1 VDAATGALLHAVER
15 YVADAGVA
23 IEHRRFETA
32 WTLVLEGRALLVHLL
47 DEDELAARALALR
60 EEVADKLSG
69 WRQRTATE
77 LLAGD
82 GPTSARRVAAAL
94 EQVDA
99 GHAATRRRQRTR
111 RLELAVLTGWLLV
124 ALLLTGVLVGFG
136 WTGDPTEPLTPGYLA
151 LLAPVLGVTG
161 AALSAIKRVA
171 DRAPGRVPTERA
183 AALSSSLRPLTGAAT
198 GIVVLAAAQA
208 GLVSGAGVLLA
219 AFASGFSERYI
230 LRFLGDVTDRETPAA
245 EHADLHGPALEA
257 RPATYFRAGVGVIV
271 LRDDGEV
278 LAFERR
284 GAPGHW
290 QLPQG
295 GIEAGEEVADA
306 ARREL
311 LEETRLGPEDVELVD
326 EHDGWIA
333 YQLPPGDASVKH
345 GLGQVQRW
353 FVARLRDG
361 YDPATFRPT
370 GELVRARWMAMDDL
384 VAATAPFRRPT
395 YRALQRWLARRA
407 G

>member
-1 VDAATGALLHAVER
+1 VTDPSPHDVSRPPSSRST
-15 YVADAGVA
+15 
-23 IEHRRFETA
+23 
-32 WTLVLEGRALLVHLL
+32 
-47 DEDELAARALALR
+47 
-60 EEVADKLSG
+60 S
-69 WRQRTATE
+69 
-77 LLAGD
+77 
-82 GPTSARRVAAAL
+82 PTPPL
-94 EQVDA
+94 
-99 GHAATRRRQRTR
+99 
-111 RLELAVLTGWLLV
+111 
-124 ALLLTGVLVGFG
+124 ALLLTAVVVGFG
-136 WTGDPTEPLTPGYLA
+136 WTGDLAEPLTAGYLA
-151 LLAPVLGVTG
+151 LLAPVLGITG

-183 AALSSSLRPLTGAAT
+183 AALSSTLRPLTGAAT

-219 AFASGFSERYI
+219 AFASGFSERYV
-230 LRFLGDVTDRETPAA
+230 LRFLGDVTDPETPTS
-245 EHADLHGPALEA
+245 EQADREA
-257 RPATYFRAGVGVIV
+257 PEGRPATYFRAGVGIVV

-295 GIEAGEEVADA
+295 GIEAGEEVAEA

-353 FVARLRDG
+353 FVARLRDE

-370 GELVRARWMAMDDL
+370 AEFVHARWMSMDDL
-384 VAATAPFRRPT
+384 ITATAPFRRPT
-395 YRALQRWLARRA
+395 YRAVQGWLATRA
-407 G
+407 A